1 MDRTTFLGL
10 SRWSRFH
17 LPPTACRIHE
27 LHPISLKGRVCRAFT
42 LVEVVIAVG
51 VFAFAAISLLGL
63 ITLAMQSSHDAGVQS
78 TQATMVSTIT
88 GQLSSQNFTNT
99 VASLPFTDYFTEQ
112 GVETNAAAA
121 IYRCA
126 VADVSPTSSTTNF
139 MRQVQLQI
147 CWPVPVYARTN
158 VVVASLVKYD

>member
-1 MDRTTFLGL
+1 MSAPLLWTTGYLAQG
-10 SRWSRFH
+10 RR
-17 LPPTACRIHE
+17 LPARGV
-27 LHPISLKGRVCRAFT
+27 GRGFT

-51 VFAFAAISLLGL
+51 VLAFAAISLLGL
-63 ITLAMQSSHDAGVQS
+63 MTLALQSSHNAAVQS

-88 GQLSSQNFTNT
+88 GKLSSQNFTNT
-99 VASLPFTDYFTEQ
+99 VVRLPFTNYFTEE

-121 IYRCA
+121 LYRCE
-126 VADVSPTSSTTNF
+126 VADVSSANPTTNF

-147 CWPVPVYARTN
+147 CWPAPVYARTN